1 MKRKLSEKIYR
12 AKNEIQRIWCEMKE
26 SNNDSVFKR
35 GVKYSYI
42 IDSENKTVKI
52 VPYNEIYKTKGTVSH
67 KKNGEIAII
76 DICNNKIKNLFK
88 DFKQYK
94 ITIFEDEIFIE
105 GYNEVEEVARKKAK
119 NVINFK
125 AKQKTTRKVLR
136 LPLRYYDVLMKA
148 SGLEGQ
154 MSFFDTDYSY
164 SIEGFGEDSNEILNS
179 KKVKKDKPIINKSIR
194 LLSLFSGIGAFE
206 EALKNINQPFELV
219 NYCEFQPH
227 IANAYSM
234 IHNEP
239 ISKNLGDVT
248 KVDETQLDD
257 FDLMTFGFPCFI
269 AGTKVLT
276 WDGYKNIEDITSE
289 DYVLTHKNRYQ
300 KVVKPMINKA
310 DHLYRLSTMAS
321 DDLYVTEEHPFYVR
335 RKSRIRI
342 KKDGKTKQVR
352 HFSEPEWINAKDLSK
367 DYYVGIAINK
377 ESRLP
382 DWNGIT
388 ITYTDNK
395 KDRPLNNLNKMFD
408 KNDFWWIIGRF
419 IGDGWIRNRYDR
431 KDKNSGI
438 IICCDFDETNDISKK
453 LDSLGMNYCISN
465 EETTNKFHIVNK
477 ELGVY
482 CEQFGRGALNKKVTG
497 DIINLPVDLLKGFLD
512 GYMSAD
518 GCYTQGY
525 YKATS
530 VSNELIYGLGQCI
543 AKVYKRPFS
552 VYKTKRPKECIIEGR
567 TVNQNDTYEVKFKLE
582 KKVQDK
588 AFYEDGYIWCPIN
601 NIEKEKYKGYVYN
614 MEVENDNSYVV
625 QNIIVHNCQ
634 DLSSLGDQKGFFN
647 ENGEKTRS
655 GLFFDA
661 IRIMKHKMPKVA
673 IIENVRAL
681 VSKPMKENFEK
692 MKELISDMGYN
703 FYHTIM
709 NTKDYG
715 LPHSRN
721 RFFGVCIRK
730 DVDTNKFEFPEKQP
744 LTTVASDYYDDADTI
759 SDDHYLEEKHHK
771 YFNEMR
777 LKKKYSSLNSDVLVC
792 MTTKQGQKSNPQNF
806 VCDKKGYRILTAP
819 EMFALQGFK
828 KDDAKKLLDNGITT
842 SQVGYMC
849 GNTISVC
856 TVEHIFRKLIEA
868 LPNVFCSG
876 NVVPIR

>member
-52 VPYNEIYKTKGTVSH
+52 VPYDEVYKTKGTVSH

-76 DICNNKIKNLFK
+76 DICNKKIKNLFK

-105 GYNEVEEVARKKAK
+105 GYNEAEEIARKKAK

-164 SIEGFGEDSNEILNS
+164 SVEGFGEDSNEILNS

-219 NYCEFQPH
+219 NYCEVKPF
-227 IANAYSM
+227 IAESYSM

-239 ISKNLGDVT
+239 LSKNLGDIT

-257 FDLMTFGFPCFI
+257 FEMMTFGFP
-269 AGTKVLT
+269 
-276 WDGYKNIEDITSE
+276 
-289 DYVLTHKNRYQ
+289 
-300 KVVKPMINKA
+300 
-310 DHLYRLSTMAS
+310 
-321 DDLYVTEEHPFYVR
+321 
-335 RKSRIRI
+335 
-342 KKDGKTKQVR
+342 
-352 HFSEPEWINAKDLSK
+352 
-367 DYYVGIAINK
+367 
-377 ESRLP
+377 
-382 DWNGIT
+382 
-388 ITYTDNK
+388 
-395 KDRPLNNLNKMFD
+395 
-408 KNDFWWIIGRF
+408 
-419 IGDGWIRNRYDR
+419 
-431 KDKNSGI
+431 
-438 IICCDFDETNDISKK
+438 
-453 LDSLGMNYCISN
+453 
-465 EETTNKFHIVNK
+465 
-477 ELGVY
+477 
-482 CEQFGRGALNKKVTG
+482 
-497 DIINLPVDLLKGFLD
+497 
-512 GYMSAD
+512 
-518 GCYTQGY
+518 
-525 YKATS
+525 
-530 VSNELIYGLGQCI
+530 
-543 AKVYKRPFS
+543 
-552 VYKTKRPKECIIEGR
+552 
-567 TVNQNDTYEVKFKLE
+567 
-582 KKVQDK
+582 
-588 AFYEDGYIWCPIN
+588 
-601 NIEKEKYKGYVYN
+601 
-614 MEVENDNSYVV
+614 
-625 QNIIVHNCQ
+625 CQ
-634 DLSSLGDQKGFFN
+634 DLSSLGDQKGFFD

-655 GLFFDA
+655 GLLFDA
-661 IRIMKHKMPKVA
+661 LRIMKHKKPKIA

-681 VSKPMKENFEK
+681 VQKSKKENFEK

-703 FYHTIM
+703 FYYTVM

-721 RFFGVCIRK
+721 RFFGVCIRE
-730 DVDTNKFEFPEKQP
+730 DIDTKKFEFPEKQP

-806 VCDKKGYRILTAP
+806 VCDKRGYRILTAP

-828 KDDAKKLLDNGITT
+828 KKDAQKLLDNGITT
-842 SQVGYMC
+842 SQVGHMC

-856 TVEHIFRKLIEA
+856 TVEHILRKLIEA